1 MPEIFAPPP
10 VLVAELLGEEG
21 DAALGKS
28 APIAWRILR
37 ARGLLAT
44 PSPHGAVVDPAHAG
58 AVPRKRGSAGA
69 PEWLMRMLRRNF
81 FDRFGRGN
89 AARRKSGPRAG
100 NGVKPSP

>member
-1 MPEIFAPPP
+1 
-10 VLVAELLGEEG
+10 VAELLGEEG
-21 DAALGKS
+21 DAALRKS

-69 PEWLMRMLRRNF
+69 
-81 FDRFGRGN
+81 N
-89 AARRKSGPRAG
+89 AAQEFLRSLRARQCRARKKRAACRQWR
-100 NGVKPSP
+100 